1 MNEVNKLGCM
11 LCEVEQARMALR
23 RTRDILDSI
32 YNSLKAEIDDIYN
45 SDEYQEMLRKQLLE
59 EEQ

>member
-1 MNEVNKLGCM
+1 MNEVHKLGCM

-32 YNSLKAEIDDIYN
+32 YNSLKAEIDDIHN
-45 SDEYQEMLRKQLLE
+45 SDEYQESIKKQLLGE
-59 EEQ
+59 E

>member
-32 YNSLKAEIDDIYN
+32 YNSLKAEIDDIHN
-45 SDEYQEMLRKQLLE
+45 SDEYQEMLQKQLLGE
-59 EEQ
+59 D

>member
-45 SDEYQEMLRKQLLE
+45 SDEYQEMLQKQLLGE
-59 EEQ
+59 